1 MKQDKTTIK
10 TYFETGDKPTQEQFA
25 DLIDSYVDSKQGE
38 GEANRR
44 FIIDA
49 AGEVNLTSEQKI
61 PEYTL
66 SEITGNKLALLKD
79 GATVK
84 EIDLTPYID
93 DTNLARLISG
103 KVDTNGIATFTRDD
117 NSTFTLDLS
126 NLKGGLN
133 LQQITDNGKT
143 TTNSIEIQEKNGL
156 IVNQGGNSNYQSVY
170 NSLSS
175 SHKRNN
181 LTGVFNEKS
190 IYFFNPGGFG
200 NYIALTYDHNQVMSS
215 GQKQLI
221 MPYKTGI
228 LATTEDIP
236 KIQAGTNV
244 TIDKTDPLQ
253 PIINSIS
260 SIEGITSIGTI
271 ANNDNEIII
280 GNKPLG
286 AYASFS
292 YNGGNNLFGENNMVG
307 GVNISTLDNQNNPV
321 VQGKVLH
328 IGGAEPAI
336 LNLSSTA
343 NVQSFAKG
351 GNTLKDYLFDFNFTE
366 GFKIKKRIA
375 GVVGNTN
382 QAVIKATNLTTNI
395 NVEIPNKSGTLAITE
410 DIPQIQAGTNVTIDT
425 TNPLQPIINATG
437 QDGSVTLDTTQ
448 TISGQ
453 KTFDALLQTK
463 SIQTNGGLSTSGNIT
478 AGGRIRAAKN
488 ALDFT
493 EENNAG
499 SATIKANIVGSSLHT
514 LQPKSGTIAH
524 LDDIVPVLPT
534 NFYEK
539 GNWPINMLVQGVSI
553 TPGNSLTFFE
563 RQGNKVNCVVDLRL
577 FDTNE
582 QTNTNNGTF
591 QFDLPFPCINNSA
604 IGNVIEFNSGD
615 GANAVQYT
623 GNLTPDVVNNKLFLV
638 KSLKREYLRP
648 GDAVFHD
655 TSGADSTRIIISF
668 SYLTTVYTP

>member
-1 MKQDKTTIK
+1 MKQNKKTIK
-10 TYFETGDKPTQEQFA
+10 TYFETGDKPTQEQFS
-25 DLIDSYVDSKQGE
+25 DLIDSYVDSKQLE
-38 GEANRR
+38 GEPNRR
-44 FIIDA
+44 FIIDET
-49 AGEVNLTSEQKI
+49 GEVSVTSEQKT

-93 DTNLARLISG
+93 DTNLARLVSG
-103 KVDTNGIATFTRDD
+103 AVDTNGLATFTRDD
-117 NSTFTLDLS
+117 NSTFNVDLS
-126 NLKGGLN
+126 NLKSDLN
-133 LQQITDNGKT
+133 LQQVTDKGNITTKPLIANGFS
-143 TTNSIEIQEKNGL
+143 SIQPEIEARYDWSGIFLSNNTLNINYEIRDFFQSFRRKNNNFGKHGL
-156 IVNQGGNSNYQSVY
+156 TIKPNYSDIVNANSK
-170 NSLSS
+170 
-175 SHKRNN
+175 H
-181 LTGVFNEKS
+181 
-190 IYFFNPGGFG
+190 I
-200 NYIALTYDHNQVMSS
+200 LTY
-215 GQKQLI
+215 
-221 MPYKTGI
+221 PTKTGI
-228 LATTEDIP
+228 LAT
-236 KIQAGTNV
+236 
-244 TIDKTDPLQ
+244 
-253 PIINSIS
+253 
-260 SIEGITSIGTI
+260 
-271 ANNDNEIII
+271 
-280 GNKPLG
+280 
-286 AYASFS
+286 
-292 YNGGNNLFGENNMVG
+292 
-307 GVNISTLDNQNNPV
+307 
-321 VQGKVLH
+321 
-328 IGGAEPAI
+328 
-336 LNLSSTA
+336 
-343 NVQSFAKG
+343 
-351 GNTLKDYLFDFNFTE
+351 
-366 GFKIKKRIA
+366 
-375 GVVGNTN
+375 
-382 QAVIKATNLTTNI
+382 
-395 NVEIPNKSGTLAITE
+395 TE

-524 LDDIVPVLPT
+524 LDDIIPVLPT